1 MTTTNTVP
9 EESVLKVTNQV
20 FSTVHGQRYVSDNA
34 DLAPDFDVKVTN
46 HRNIYDLNN
55 DGVVNAMDVQIIH
68 NAYHDTTVDSTKDLN
83 NDGVINAKDVQIE
96 HNAYHAQ

>member
-1 MTTTNTVP
+1 M
-9 EESVLKVTNQV
+9 S
-20 FSTVHGQRYVSDNA
+20 STVHGQRYVSDNA

-55 DGVVNAMDVQIIH
+55 DGVVNARDIQILY
-68 NAYHDTTVDSTKDLN
+68 NASIDSTVDSTKDLN

-96 HNAYHAQ
+96 LNEYLAK